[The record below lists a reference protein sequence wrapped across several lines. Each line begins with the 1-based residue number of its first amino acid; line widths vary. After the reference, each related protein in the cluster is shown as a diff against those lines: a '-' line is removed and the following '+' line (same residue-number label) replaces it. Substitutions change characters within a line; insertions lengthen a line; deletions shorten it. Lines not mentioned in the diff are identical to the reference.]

1 MQNRKTAKCLAG
13 LRTGGGRWGVG
24 SKGQGVQWVMK
35 IKRKAGVWSGRVLSA
50 MTRDLEV
57 FSSEVQ

>member
-1 MQNRKTAKCLAG
+1 MG
-13 LRTGGGRWGVG
+13 LG

-50 MTRDLEV
+50 MTRDLEF